1 MQWQLLCEKEE
12 KDNDDDDHE
21 SIYEVDYI
29 SELQS

>member
-1 MQWQLLCEKEE
+1 MTALMWKEE